1 MLDLAPLNAT
11 LRGLGLRLSV
21 EQLNQA
27 LYARGTFPQP
37 DGSRRRSRVALGLRA
52 TPSVLAEAQLRCLQ
66 LNAAIAAGTYPPA
79 LPWAPAAPPSSGRGS
94 AEGAPLSCGAAIRRF
109 EVSYWEARPR
119 TSAAERTWDR
129 IALELRR
136 LPEGAPCTLRQLVAT
151 ITAATQPG
159 TRTRLESCKVYKR
172 LAKLLALPGNL
183 DDISRLQGH
192 YEPARRALPTDPE
205 IEALLD
211 ALRPTPWGWC
221 YAALATFGCRPA
233 EVPSLQLHADGTAQC
248 LTVKRRN
255 RAPAVRTCF
264 ALPRAWVDRYAL
276 GGKPALPGGA
286 RWLSPEDYDSA
297 QAKRFVDA
305 WRHSRRTKA
314 QRAVFAALAPEF
326 DLYDLRHRWAVRS
339 IEAGLPL
346 TLCARALGHSA
357 AVHEQTY
364 HSHIQASDL
373 RAAMAVASA

>member
-1 MLDLAPLNAT
+1 MDQLDLGPLNAS
-11 LRGLGLRLSV
+11 LRARGIRMLV
-21 EQLNQA
+21 EQRGHALNV
-27 LYARGTFPQP
+27 RGTFPLP
-37 DGSRRRSRVALGLRA
+37 DGSRTRSRLALGLA
-52 TPSVLAEAQLRCLQ
+52 AVPTELPNAELRCLQ
-66 LNAAIAAGTYPPA
+66 LHAAIQANTYPPA
-79 LPWAPAAPPSSGRGS
+79 LPWAPVAPTPSGEAA
-94 AEGAPLSCGAAIRRF
+94 LLTCGAAIHRF

-136 LPEGAPCTLRQLVAT
+136 LPEHSPCSLRVLVET

-159 TRTRLESCKVYKR
+159 TRTRLECCKVYKR
-172 LAKLLALPGNL
+172 LAKLLSLPGNL

-192 YEPARRALPTDPE
+192 YEPAPRALLTDPQ

-221 YAALATFGCRPA
+221 YAALATYGCRPA
-233 EVPSLQLHADGTAQC
+233 EVPSLQPSADGTTGC

-255 RAPAVRTCF
+255 RMPAPRTAF
-264 ALPRAWVDRYAL
+264 ALPRAWVDRYDL
-276 GGKPALPGGA
+276 GEVQIPGGT

-297 QAKRFVDA
+297 AGKRFVDA
-305 WRHSRRTKA
+305 WRHSRRTVA
-314 QRAVFAALAPEF
+314 QREIFAALAPEF

-339 IEAGLPL
+339 IEAGKAL
-346 TLCARALGHSA
+346 TLCARAMGHSA

-364 HSHIQASDL
+364 HSNIHAADL
-373 RAAMAVASA
+373 RAAMAIEST